1 MEYLRL
7 LYELPA
13 IVAGTTIVAYMSPW
27 KFQARLLPLVMF
39 IVGLLVLLMPQL
51 IDMALCLTIPA
62 AWLMQRILGIEVD
75 NHEPLRVKLPTIRA
89 PKFELRQFAT
99 RAFPNPLDDDADAP
113 EDVEDVDDP
122 PEREESSQVSTVPSY
137 VPSLLG

>member
-27 KFQARLLPLVMF
+27 KFQARFLPLVMF
-39 IVGLLVLLMPQL
+39 IVGLLVLTMPQL

-62 AWLMQRILGIEVD
+62 AWLMQRVLGISVD
-75 NHEPLRVKLPTIRA
+75 GHDPLKIKLPVIRA

-99 RAFPNPLDDDADAP
+99 KAYARPDDPDEA
-113 EDVEDVDDP
+113 EDVPDDVDEP
-122 PEREESSQVSTVPSY
+122 PEQEESSQVSTVPSY
-137 VPSLLG
+137 VPSLLS